1 MTTAIRDSYHSAQHR
16 FEAEPLPCTPP
27 RGCGSSEQRGSTLS
41 TGPLDSRALQHL
53 RMHSTPAKGPQ
64 PPAGKPRQGRLWAG
78 TAALLGGT
86 RCPAAALPEKTKP
99 GHFINTSG
107 APAALR
113 CCKPSWEQQDLR
125 EAPEQW
131 QLVRGL
137 KKGCHCRGERSGTGC
152 TQVPQLCQHAVQQSR
167 GCCGHRAGT
176 GCHRFGW
183 EPETLPLCL
192 RSFLLC

>member
-27 RGCGSSEQRGSTLS
+27 AASSGAARSARGLWTAGLCNISGCTAHLQRDLSHQWGNRGRGGCGLAQ
-41 TGPLDSRALQHL
+41 
-53 RMHSTPAKGPQ
+53 
-64 PPAGKPRQGRLWAG
+64 
-78 TAALLGGT
+78 LGGT
-86 RCPAAALPEKTKP
+86 RCPAATLPEKTKP
-99 GHFINTSG
+99 GHFINMSG

-137 KKGCHCRGERSGTGC
+137 KKGCHCRGERSGTGR